1 LLIKHHI
8 NKRMEQQPIFRFK
21 LNEDIIEMIN
31 RFAKIHQFDD
41 RKTYKEEWSKWFN
54 ENNVLFEEEISRLTR
69 LGYIGNIEYK
79 MFNAGRYYFR
89 KKNTEED
96 KKEINLVGAED
107 KKIKIPRLYISA
119 DKNMLDAMDK
129 HIQASLNDDN
139 DKNNKLFTPASGY
152 NDFCK
157 THTALLSTEIKRIY
171 NTFDNLDLKK
181 EISAFIIQ
189 KIKKTYKNRYFI
201 ITRK

>member
-1 LLIKHHI
+1 
-8 NKRMEQQPIFRFK
+8 MEQQPIFRFK
-21 LNEDIIEMIN
+21 LKDDIVEMIN

-89 KKNTEED
+89 KKKDDRDEKDDPAIED
-96 KKEINLVGAED
+96 NQNI
-107 KKIKIPRLYISA
+107 IKTKMPRLYISA
-119 DKNMLDAMDK
+119 DKNLLDAMDN
-129 HIQASLNDDN
+129 HIRTSLNDN
-139 DKNNKLFTPASGY
+139 DKNKLFTPASGY

-157 THTALLSTEIKRIY
+157 SHTALLSIEIKRIY
-171 NTFDNLDLKK
+171 NTFDNLELKK

>member
-1 LLIKHHI
+1 
-8 NKRMEQQPIFRFK
+8 MEEQPILIAVFRFK
-21 LNEDIIEMIN
+21 LEEDIVEMIN

-54 ENNVLFEEEISRLTR
+54 ENNALFEEEISRLTR

-89 KKNTEED
+89 KKKEGGGVTVKED
-96 KKEINLVGAED
+96 IKKTDDSSDNNN
-107 KKIKIPRLYISA
+107 KIKIPRLYISA
-119 DKNMLDAMDK
+119 DKILLDAMDN
-129 HIQASLNDDN
+129 HIRSSLND
-139 DKNNKLFTPASGY
+139 KNKLFTPASGY

-157 THTALLSTEIKRIY
+157 THTELLSTEIKRIY
-171 NTFDNLDLKK
+171 NTFDNLELKK

>member
-1 LLIKHHI
+1 
-8 NKRMEQQPIFRFK
+8 MEQQPIFRFK

-41 RKTYKEEWSKWFN
+41 RKMYKEEWSKWFN

-89 KKNTEED
+89 KKKAVVVLTEE
-96 KKEINLVGAED
+96 NNVVVVED

-139 DKNNKLFTPASGY
+139 DKNNKSFTPASGY

-157 THTALLSTEIKRIY
+157 THTPLLSNEIKRIY

>member
-1 LLIKHHI
+1 
-8 NKRMEQQPIFRFK
+8 MEQQPIFRFK

-41 RKTYKEEWSKWFN
+41 RKMYKEEWSKWFN

-89 KKNTEED
+89 KKKAVVVITEEE
-96 KKEINLVGAED
+96 KKKDNVVVVED

-119 DKNMLDAMDK
+119 DKNMLDAMDN
-129 HIQASLNDDN
+129 HIRASLNNDD
-139 DKNNKLFTPASGY
+139 DKNNNKLFAPASGY

-171 NTFDNLDLKK
+171 NTFDNLELKK